1 MRHMD
6 CALNCIRTTIGAMG
20 DIIHKSPG
28 RGDCDLSQSDR
39 DGKSIPNSQVGD
51 GVGRCMGCSQNPLF
65 KLILL

>member
-1 MRHMD
+1 MCLELYQNNNRGH
-6 CALNCIRTTIGAMG
+6 G
-20 DIIHKSPG
+20 DIVHKSPG

-51 GVGRCMGCSQNPLF
+51 GVGRCLGCSQNPLF